1 MAKLTITDEHGK
13 ERVHE
18 LVDAVTLIGRA
29 STNTIQVTDEKAS
42 RQHFRVD
49 KDGERFKFVDLG
61 STNAVRI
68 NGVKTKDSVLLCNG
82 DVLNFGKTTF
92 KYEGPGEPI
101 AKPAAAEHAP
111 STIVIPPGTPA
122 AAPSEKKAAPLK
134 IDSGADAP
142 KYVLRVLEGGNP
154 GKVYELGATALTL
167 GRHASNTIQVLD
179 DAASNYHAEVNREPM
194 GYVVTD
200 LGSTN
205 GTRVKSKGK
214 TDFEKVV
221 KTPLSPGA
229 QIRIG
234 KTVLEY
240 ENIGKPEEDQ
250 LFGTIAL
257 DPEKLGDKLEEPKR
271 GGGLKL
277 VAALVLVA
285 LIGGIAFVASNRDT
299 THGDPP
305 APRKDIPPPS
315 DLSNRIANGDF
326 TEGTDDEGNP
336 KQFRIERG
344 APGVKVAVAADADRG
359 GGTPVA
365 PVAPVDPTKPV
376 VPPTPVANKLGL
388 QVAKSGKSGAALT
401 AVETAATFAID
412 AGKAY
417 ELSGWMK
424 NDGDG
429 LFGLRVTWIAGDRKL
444 SEHPVVLKDTQE
456 WKEKTITITPPSWA
470 QRARAGVFVQGKDGK
485 ASFDDLG
492 FRERPDASPTSFP
505 SVKFGAIAIHFEGSK
520 GVFTGS
526 LQGETVIEDGTL
538 LLRGPDN
545 QSIDLTSAVD
555 PRTKAEGAGAAID
568 GRVYDFALQE
578 LTNYRIEALPGGS
591 GVDLR
596 AAVDTP
602 HEQGCKPELR
612 FYIAG
617 AVAAGDVEV
626 TKGGAAQRITSA
638 DAMQSIGGVEELLFN
653 AGKTP
658 QLNITFAKP
667 VDVELKREGAR
678 RNVTISFRGELQLAI
693 APESQAQKKQMLAL
707 IEALQTSLNV
717 KRWGDAE
724 AKLAQLKQQ
733 YKARFPQ
740 AAEESTRADS
750 VIDKA
755 WTNAK
760 EEVQRSIDN
769 VKTLKTSASGNLA
782 KDTITR
788 HATEWTGSER
798 ASQLTANLPIIADLL
813 KEGDAMKAEDEAA
826 KLFAQAEEMHRK
838 GVYAVAMSILR
849 VKILNDKINKNTKVA
864 AEAQKL
870 LDKCEIGERR
880 QRDLRV
886 IEEKLNEKV
895 KNYLLTSDYK
905 SAIDAVEKDK
915 EYQDNRADLPQI
927 NTKLE
932 DWKRRATK

>member
-18 LVDAVTLIGRA
+18 LVDAVTSIGRA
-29 STNTIQVTDEKAS
+29 SSNTIQVSDEKAS

-61 STNAVRI
+61 STNGVRI
-68 NGVKTKDSVLLCNG
+68 NGTKTKDSVLLCNG
-82 DVLNFGKTTF
+82 DVLTFGKTSF
-92 KYEGPGEPI
+92 KYEGPGEP
-101 AKPAAAEHAP
+101 AKPAEQAP
-111 STIVIPPGTPA
+111 STIVIPPGTPSA
-122 AAPSEKKAAPLK
+122 KLPEKKAEPLK
-134 IDSGADAP
+134 IDSAADAP
-142 KYVLRVLEGGNP
+142 KYVLRVLEGSNS
-154 GKVYELGATALTL
+154 GKVYELGTAALTL

-257 DPEKLGDKLEEPKR
+257 DPEKLGEKLEEPRSGK
-271 GGGLKL
+271 GKL
-277 VAALVLVA
+277 IAAAVVLLLGA
-285 LIGGIAFVASNRDT
+285 GIVGMMMSASSKPT
-299 THGDPP
+299 IAPIDPSKGKNGPTP
-305 APRKDIPPPS
+305 A

-326 TEGTDDEGNP
+326 AEGTDDEGNP

-344 APGVKVAVAADADRG
+344 APGVKVAVASDADRNSNAPLP
-359 GGTPVA
+359 PVTDPKA
-365 PVAPVDPTKPV
+365 PPPPVI
-376 VPPTPVANKLGL
+376 NKLGL

-401 AVETAATFAID
+401 AVETAATFSVD

-429 LFGLRVTWIAGDRKL
+429 LFGLRVTWISGDRKL

-470 QRARAGVFVQGKDGK
+470 QRARAGIFVQGKDGK

-492 FRERPDASPTSFP
+492 FRERPDASPSASP
-505 SVKFGAIAIHFEGSK
+505 SVKFGAIALHFEGSK
-520 GVFTGS
+520 GAFTGS
-526 LQGETVIEDGTL
+526 LQGETVIEDGSL
-538 LLRGPDN
+538 LLRGPDG

-555 PRTKAEGAGAAID
+555 PRTKTEGAGAAID

-578 LTNYRIEALPGGS
+578 LTNYRIEALPGSS
-591 GVDLR
+591 GVDIR

-617 AVAAGDVEV
+617 AVAQGDVEV
-626 TKGGAAQRITSA
+626 TKNGATQRITSA
-638 DAMQSIGGVEELLFN
+638 DAAQSIGGADEMLFN
-653 AGKTP
+653 AGKSP
-658 QLNITFAKP
+658 QLNIAFAKP
-667 VDVELKREGAR
+667 ADVELRREGNR
-678 RNVTISFRGELQLAI
+678 RAVIISFRGELQLAI

-707 IEALQTSLNV
+707 IEGLQTSLNV

-724 AKLAQLKQQ
+724 VKLAQLKQQ

-740 AAEESTRADS
+740 AAEESSRADT

-755 WTNAK
+755 WKNAQD
-760 EEVQRSIDN
+760 EVQRSMDN
-769 VKTLKTSASGNLA
+769 VKTLKTTAAGNLA
-782 KDTITR
+782 RDTITR

-798 ASQLTANLPIIADLL
+798 APQLTANLPIVADIL
-813 KEGDAMKAEDEAA
+813 KEGDAMKAEDEAE
-826 KLFAQAEEMHRK
+826 KLYNQAEDMYNK
-838 GVYAVAMSILR
+838 KVYAVAVSILR
-849 VKILNDKINKNTKVA
+849 VKILNDKVNKDTKVA
-864 AEAQKL
+864 KKAQEL
-870 LDKCEIGERR
+870 LDKCEIGDRR
-880 QRDLRV
+880 MRDLRV
-886 IEEKLNEKV
+886 VEEALNDKV
-895 KNYLLTSDYK
+895 KNYLLTNDYK
-905 SAIDAVEKDK
+905 GAVDAVEKDK
-915 EYQDNRADLPQI
+915 GYQDNRADLPQI
-927 NTKLE
+927 NQKLE
-932 DWKRRATK
+932 EWKRKAGK